1 MHDDWV
7 YTWLCNMC
15 LPPTLLQ
22 HWHITCLMWGKKGEN
37 PVFGAGHL
45 VQWLLPIGMFA
56 SPVGMTAWIWFLVH
70 PLLCTSRGSRSLT
83 PMWQSQTEFPSP
95 GYLRTE
101 PADGVSVSFS
111 NISWVL
117 SFVIQSMVCIAVP
130 GLFLLTSSRP
140 LQAPPGPSRLLWMT
154 ALPPSFWLNGTRFCV
169 YPTFLSPPVRW
180 WIPELIPCL
189 RSRELALCC
198 SGIPH
203 GCCECSPSSVPCSW
217 LSFAPIFVEGIF
229 LDHSYG
235 WSVLSSSNS
244 TSSSSVF
251 WIPWFC
257 MSCHSPI
264 TCPLFGHI

>member
-22 HWHITCLMWGKKGEN
+22 HWHITCLMWGEKGGKSCLWGWA
-37 PVFGAGHL
+37 FGTVAAANWNVCISCGNDCL
-45 VQWLLPIGMFA
+45 DLIPGSSVI
-56 SPVGMTAWIWFLVH
+56 VH
-70 PLLCTSRGSRSLT
+70 QQREQVPDTHVAK
-83 PMWQSQTEFPSP
+83 PDWVP
-95 GYLRTE
+95 
-101 PADGVSVSFS
+101 
-111 NISWVL
+111 ISWVFENWT
-117 SFVIQSMVCIAVP
+117 SWWCVC
-130 GLFLLTSSRP
+130 LFLQYILSPFFCYSKYGLYCCAWLISFNI
-140 LQAPPGPSRLLWMT
+140 LQASPGPSRLLWVT

-180 WIPELIPCL
+180 WIPKLIPCL

-217 LSFAPIFVEGIF
+217 LSSAPIFVEGIF

-235 WSVLSSSNS
+235 WSVFSSSNS